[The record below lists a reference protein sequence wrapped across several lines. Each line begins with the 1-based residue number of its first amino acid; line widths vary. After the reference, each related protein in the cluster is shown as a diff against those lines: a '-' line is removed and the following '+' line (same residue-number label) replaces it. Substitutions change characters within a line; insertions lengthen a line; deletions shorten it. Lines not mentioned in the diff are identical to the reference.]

1 MENPLEELDSSV
13 PNIARIYDYIL
24 GGENNSEADRAA
36 ADQILRLIP
45 EIGVAVTE
53 NRKFLRTAVRYLT
66 REAGID
72 QFLDIGVG
80 LPTQGPVHEVA
91 AEVIPAARVAY
102 VDYDPAVVSH
112 ASALLTD
119 TDNAI
124 AVLGDLRRPG
134 ELLADPEIRSHLDFG
149 RPVAVLLLAVL
160 HFVSDEDDPAGIIAT
175 IRDTVAP
182 GSYLMITH
190 LGTPTQR
197 HVEPQDTVRAMY
209 ERAGQ
214 PVFPRTPQDADR
226 ILNGFEVIDA
236 DEVERHALLP
246 DRATVPPI
254 SDIGWRLI
262 ARKR

>member
-1 MENPLEELDSSV
+1 MENPLEGLDSSV

-24 GGENNSEADRAA
+24 GGKNNSEADRATA
-36 ADQILRLIP
+36 EQILQLIP

-66 REAGID
+66 LEAGID

-91 AEVIPAARVAY
+91 AEVIPAAKVAY
-102 VDYDPAVVSH
+102 VDYDPVVVSH

-119 TDNAI
+119 QDRAI

-134 ELLADPEIRSHLDFG
+134 ELLADPDIRGHLDFR
-149 RPVAVLLLAVL
+149 RPVAVLLMAVL

-182 GSYLMITH
+182 GSYLVITH
-190 LGTPTQR
+190 IGAPAP
-197 HVEPQDTVRAMY
+197 HDVEPQDKVRGMY
-209 ERAGQ
+209 ARAGQ
-214 PVFPRTPQDADR
+214 PVFPRTQQDADR
-226 ILNGFEVIDA
+226 ILDGFEVIDA
-236 DEVERHALLP
+236 SEVERHAFRQ
-246 DRATVPPI
+246 DRASAPPI
-254 SDIGWRLI
+254 SDVGWRLV
-262 ARKR
+262 ARKP